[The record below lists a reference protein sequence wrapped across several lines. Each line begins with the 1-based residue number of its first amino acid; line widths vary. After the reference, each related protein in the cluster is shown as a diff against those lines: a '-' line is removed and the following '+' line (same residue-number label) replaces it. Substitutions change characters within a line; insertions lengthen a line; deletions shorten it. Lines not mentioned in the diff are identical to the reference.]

1 MEQLYNK
8 VLLTMMTVIFAH
20 SFRCNFLII
29 MPRPDLVK
37 AIHQPSNSG
46 SGYDDGLDFI
56 RCVGKRQPEIH
67 EVWTFCDDRITRK
80 VHPFVRVDIS
90 AFVRDCIVN
99 DYLIENGRKVPMFR
113 RICINGSFEWMGIPD
128 FLRTNGPPWTAN
140 ILAPYAN
147 WGRGG
152 SSTS

>member
-1 MEQLYNK
+1 
-8 VLLTMMTVIFAH
+8 MMPSIFAH
-20 SFRCNFLII
+20 SFRCNFLNI

-46 SGYDDGLDFI
+46 SGYDGGLDFI
-56 RCVGKRQPEIH
+56 RCVGRKQPEIY
-67 EVWTFCDDRITRK
+67 EVWTFSDNKITPK
-80 VHPFVRVDIS
+80 VHPFARIDVS
-90 AFVRDCIVN
+90 NFVGDCFAT
-99 DYLIENGRKVPMFR
+99 DYLIENGRKVPMIR
-113 RICINGSFEWMGIPD
+113 RKCINGIFEWMGIPD